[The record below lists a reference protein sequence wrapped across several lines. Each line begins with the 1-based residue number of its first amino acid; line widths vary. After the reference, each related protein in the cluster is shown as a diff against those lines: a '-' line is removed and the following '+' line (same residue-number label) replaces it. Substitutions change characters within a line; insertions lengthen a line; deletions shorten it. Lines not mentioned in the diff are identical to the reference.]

1 MQFEG
6 DAIYNLTG
14 SILGLIPLY
23 GDGDIWL
30 EIYDLDLYAMASVLI
45 NEQGFVTVTQM
56 DVSANFTSIKLHLDN
71 LLGGGNFGESIN
83 NLLNLLGDF
92 IWDQLKDILFPLL
105 ELVK

>member
-45 NEQGFVTVTQM
+45 NEEGFVRVTEM
-56 DVSANFTSIKLHLDN
+56 DISANFTSIKLHLDN
-71 LLGGGNFGESIN
+71 LLGGGNFGESVN
-83 NLLNLLGDF
+83 NLLNLLGDY
-92 IWDQLKDILFPLL
+92 IWDQLKVILFPLL
-105 ELVK
+105 E